1 MAGTKIKDEFKELIS
16 PFLRFKLKD
25 LKDRFGENSREYIA
39 IAKQYITDP
48 NEKFIVANLEKGRH
62 YQSGVK
68 AYYDNKPLKG
78 IERLY
83 KRTIL
88 LEPTTVCAAHC
99 RWCVRGQ
106 YPVET
111 MDKDSISNATKYMGT
126 DERKDDLKE
135 VLITGGDP
143 LMSVPLLSFTL
154 GEIKK
159 NAPNINIV
167 RIASRV
173 PFHDPERINDN
184 MLEVFSQYDNFRFE
198 LGTHINHPIE
208 FWDESVVSIKKL
220 QKIGFRIYN
229 QNPLLKGVNDDF
241 DTLSSLYSNLRD
253 HDIESHYL
261 FHAVPLRGMSHH
273 RTSVKKGIDLS
284 NALSSCGE
292 FSGRAKAK
300 YCILSDIGKI
310 IVYQDTIID
319 RRKKDNSILLKSGFN
334 INNRLKWNPS
344 WEKPDSVELDKD
356 GTMYVWY
363 LDGSDE
369 QAESS
374 LKEEKIKEE
383 KKLPAQH

>member
-1 MAGTKIKDEFKELIS
+1 MAGTKTKDQFKELIS
-16 PFLRFKLKD
+16 PFLKSKMEELRKSH
-25 LKDRFGENSREYIA
+25 GEESREFMA
-39 IAKQYITDP
+39 IAKQYISDP
-48 NEKFIVANLEKGRH
+48 LESKIVAGLEKPRH
-62 YQSGVK
+62 YQSEVK
-68 AYYDNKPLKG
+68 AYYDNKPVKG

-111 MDKDSISNATKYMGT
+111 MNKDSISNATKYMGS
-126 DERKDDLKE
+126 DERREELKE
-135 VLITGGDP
+135 ILITGGDP
-143 LMSVPLLSFTL
+143 LMSIPLLSFTL
-154 GEIKK
+154 NEVKK
-159 NAPNINIV
+159 NAPNIKII

-173 PFHDPERINDN
+173 PFHDPERINN
-184 MLEVFSQYDNFRFE
+184 AMLEMFSNFKDFRLE

-208 FWDESVVSIKKL
+208 FWKESVESIKRL
-220 QKIGFRIYN
+220 QSVGFKIYN

-241 DTLSSLYSNLRD
+241 QTLSDLYSNIRD
-253 HDIESHYL
+253 NDIESHYL

-310 IVYQDTIID
+310 IVYQDTIVD
-319 RRKKDNSILLKSGFN
+319 RREKDNSILLKSGFN
-334 INNRLKWNPS
+334 IKSRLKWNPS
-344 WEKPDSVELDKD
+344 WQKPDSVEMDED

-363 LDGSDE
+363 LDGSDDKVE
-369 QAESS
+369 NIIK
-374 LKEEKIKEE
+374 KEEKISYK
-383 KKLPAQH
+383 H

>member
-1 MAGTKIKDEFKELIS
+1 MAGTKIKDQFKELIS
-16 PFLRFKLKD
+16 PFLKAKMD
-25 LKDRFGENSREYIA
+25 EIKKSYGEASREYFA
-39 IAKQYITDP
+39 IAKQYIQDP
-48 NEKFIVANLEKGRH
+48 LESKIVASLEKPRH
-62 YQSGVK
+62 YQSEVR
-68 AYYDNKPLKG
+68 AYYDNKPVKG

-111 MDKDSISNATKYMGT
+111 MSKDSISNATKYMGS
-126 DERKDDLKE
+126 DERREELKE

-143 LMSVPLLSFTL
+143 LMSLPLLTFTL
-154 GEIKK
+154 NEIRK
-159 NAPNINIV
+159 NAPNIKIIRV
-167 RIASRV
+167 ASRV
-173 PFHDPERINDN
+173 PFHDPERINDA
-184 MLEVFSQYDNFRFE
+184 MLEMFSNFGDFRLE

-208 FWDESVVSIKKL
+208 FWKESVESLKKL
-220 QKIGFRIYN
+220 QSVGFRIYN

-241 DTLSSLYSNLRD
+241 ETLSNLYSNLRD
-253 HDIESHYL
+253 NDIESHYL

-310 IVYQDTIID
+310 IVYQDTIVD
-319 RRKKDNSILLKSGFN
+319 RRTKDNSILLKSGFN
-334 INNRLKWNPS
+334 IKNRLKCNPS
-344 WEKPDSVELDKD
+344 WEKPDSVEMDED

-363 LDGSDE
+363 LDGSDDKV
-369 QAESS
+369 ESITQGS
-374 LKEEKIKEE
+374 QVSS
-383 KKLPAQH
+383 QH

>member
-39 IAKQYITDP
+39 IAKQYIRDP
-48 NEKFIVANLEKGRH
+48 NEKLIVENLEKGRH

-111 MDKDSISNATKYMGT
+111 MDKDSISNATKYIGT

-135 VLITGGDP
+135 ILITGGDP

-184 MLEVFSQYDNFRFE
+184 MLEIFSQYDNFRFE

-208 FWDESVVSIKKL
+208 FWEESVASIK
-220 QKIGFRIYN
+220 N
-229 QNPLLKGVNDDF
+229 
-241 DTLSSLYSNLRD
+241 
-253 HDIESHYL
+253 
-261 FHAVPLRGMSHH
+261 
-273 RTSVKKGIDLS
+273 
-284 NALSSCGE
+284 C
-292 FSGRAKAK
+292 
-300 YCILSDIGKI
+300 
-310 IVYQDTIID
+310 
-319 RRKKDNSILLKSGFN
+319 
-334 INNRLKWNPS
+334 
-344 WEKPDSVELDKD
+344 
-356 GTMYVWY
+356 
-363 LDGSDE
+363 
-369 QAESS
+369 
-374 LKEEKIKEE
+374 
-383 KKLPAQH
+383 KKLVLEFIIKILCLKV

>member
-1 MAGTKIKDEFKELIS
+1 M
-16 PFLRFKLKD
+16 
-25 LKDRFGENSREYIA
+25 
-39 IAKQYITDP
+39 
-48 NEKFIVANLEKGRH
+48 
-62 YQSGVK
+62 K
-68 AYYDNKPLKG
+68 AYYDNKPVKG

-111 MDKDSISNATKYMGT
+111 MTKDDITNATKYMGS
-126 DERKDDLKE
+126 DERREDLKE

-143 LMSVPLLSFTL
+143 LMSVPLLSYTL
-154 GEIKK
+154 NEIKK

-167 RIASRV
+167 RVASRV
-173 PFHDPERINDN
+173 PFHDPERINN
-184 MLEVFSQYDNFRFE
+184 AMLEVFSEYNNFRFE
-198 LGTHINHPIE
+198 LGTHINHPVE
-208 FWDESVVSIKKL
+208 FWEESVESIKKL
-220 QKIGFRIYN
+220 QSVGFRIYN

-241 DTLSSLYSNLRD
+241 KTLSDLYSKLRD
-253 HDIESHYL
+253 YDIESHYL
-261 FHAVPLRGMSHH
+261 FHAVPLRGMKHH

-310 IVYQDTIID
+310 IVYQDTIVD

-334 INNRLKWNPS
+334 IENRLKWNPS
-344 WEKPDSVELDKD
+344 WEKPDSVELDEN

-369 QAESS
+369 TIEDTK
-374 LKEEKIKEE
+374 KETQFS
-383 KKLPAQH
+383 AQF

>member
-1 MAGTKIKDEFKELIS
+1 MAGTKIKDQFRELIS
-16 PFLRFKLKD
+16 PFLKFKMEELKE
-25 LKDRFGENSREYIA
+25 KFGEDSREYLSIA
-39 IAKQYITDP
+39 RQYIQDP
-48 NEKFIVANLEKGRH
+48 LEKNIEAGLEKSRH

-68 AYYDNKPLKG
+68 AYYDNKPVKG

-111 MDKDSISNATKYMGT
+111 MTKDDITNATKYMGS
-126 DERKDDLKE
+126 DERREDLKE

-143 LMSVPLLSFTL
+143 LMSVPLLSYTL
-154 GEIKK
+154 SEIKK

-167 RIASRV
+167 RVASRV
-173 PFHDPERINDN
+173 PFHDPERINN
-184 MLEVFSQYDNFRFE
+184 AMLEVFSEYNNFRFE
-198 LGTHINHPIE
+198 LGTHINHPVE
-208 FWDESVVSIKKL
+208 FWEESVESIKKL
-220 QKIGFRIYN
+220 QSVGFRIYN

-241 DTLSSLYSNLRD
+241 KTLSDLYSKLRD
-253 HDIESHYL
+253 YDIESHYL
-261 FHAVPLRGMSHH
+261 FHAVPLRGMKHH

-310 IVYQDTIID
+310 IVYQDTIVD

-334 INNRLKWNPS
+334 IENRLKWNPS
-344 WEKPDSVELDKD
+344 WEKPDSVELDEN

-369 QAESS
+369 TIEDTK
-374 LKEEKIKEE
+374 KETQFS
-383 KKLPAQH
+383 AQF

>member
-25 LKDRFGENSREYIA
+25 LKDRYGENSREYVA

-143 LMSVPLLSFTL
+143 LMSIPLLSFTL
-154 GEIKK
+154 SEIKK
-159 NAPNINIV
+159 NAPNIEIV
-167 RIASRV
+167 RVASRV
-173 PFHDPERINDN
+173 PFHDPERINDA
-184 MLEVFSQYDNFRFE
+184 MLEVFSEYENFRFE
-198 LGTHINHPIE
+198 L
-208 FWDESVVSIKKL
+208 
-220 QKIGFRIYN
+220 
-229 QNPLLKGVNDDF
+229 
-241 DTLSSLYSNLRD
+241 
-253 HDIESHYL
+253 
-261 FHAVPLRGMSHH
+261 
-273 RTSVKKGIDLS
+273 
-284 NALSSCGE
+284 
-292 FSGRAKAK
+292 
-300 YCILSDIGKI
+300 
-310 IVYQDTIID
+310 
-319 RRKKDNSILLKSGFN
+319 
-334 INNRLKWNPS
+334 
-344 WEKPDSVELDKD
+344 
-356 GTMYVWY
+356 
-363 LDGSDE
+363 
-369 QAESS
+369 
-374 LKEEKIKEE
+374 
-383 KKLPAQH
+383 